1 MDKVKEEL
9 AQPKTAQALKF
20 TMEGHRDRVGALAMA
35 HGGAFGD
42 IVISVSWDMEAR
54 PARTPPALFKSLYQK
69 TGFNSLRKKWV
80 LTRTIDWRNGYPGYH
95 LRCSRSTQSAG
106 GPAET
111 SEEIGPTCG
120 AVDGLFPDCARG

>member
-54 PARTPPALFKSLYQK
+54 TPCTLQIPLQK
-69 TGFNSLRKKWV
+69 DRYTVG
-80 LTRTIDWRNGYPGYH
+80 T
-95 LRCSRSTQSAG
+95 
-106 GPAET
+106 
-111 SEEIGPTCG
+111 
-120 AVDGLFPDCARG
+120 